1 MVVDGWWWGPGQ
13 FRADRCR
20 LRPPP
25 PPGSYR
31 AGRAPAAERPPHGGR
46 RRGEDLS
53 VGRPLGDDVGR
64 TRGGAERGDAR
75 QAARRQRP
83 RGACCAGGARGDARL
98 QARSSGRRGGGEG
111 GRRRDRRCARDE
123 LGVDELEVL
132 AGLHAGERELEPVH
146 RERLFMKPS
155 ISGRV
160 KPCLGRQEPLE
171 SAGPQ
176 VRKTELCRA
185 AFRVSATSAK
195 PVASLVVDTIC

>member
-64 TRGGAERGDAR
+64 TRGGLSAVTLAK
-75 QAARRQRP
+75 QL
-83 RGACCAGGARGDARL
+83 GA
-98 QARSSGRRGGGEG
+98 S
-111 GRRRDRRCARDE
+111 DRR
-123 LGVDELEVL
+123 VL
-132 AGLHAGERELEPVH
+132 AV
-146 RERLFMKPS
+146 
-155 ISGRV
+155 
-160 KPCLGRQEPLE
+160 LG
-171 SAGPQ
+171 
-176 VRKTELCRA
+176 
-185 AFRVSATSAK
+185 
-195 PVASLVVDTIC
+195 